1 MLLKQTF
8 LKPNIG
14 KYQVVNN
21 HFGGSLKVT
30 SRGMN
35 LTSRNYL
42 LSSQLK
48 IIFYKLCGKISQ
60 NSGQKPGLKLIR

>member
-1 MLLKQTF
+1 MLLKQTS

-21 HFGGSLKVT
+21 HFGSSLKVT

-35 LTSRNYL
+35 LTSRNYS

-48 IIFYKLCGKISQ
+48 IIFYKLCG
-60 NSGQKPGLKLIR
+60 